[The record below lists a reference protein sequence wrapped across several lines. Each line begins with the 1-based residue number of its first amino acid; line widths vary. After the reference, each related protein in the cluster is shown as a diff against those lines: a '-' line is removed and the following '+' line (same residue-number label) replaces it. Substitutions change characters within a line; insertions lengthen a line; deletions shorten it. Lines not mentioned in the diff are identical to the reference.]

1 MKTIEIF
8 TDGACGGNPGPGGWA
23 TIRYDK
29 ETNTITDAYSSFRI
43 EDTTNNRMEIEALL
57 QALVLATTKYKND
70 VCLIYSDSAYCVNM
84 FNDWINTWASNG
96 WTNSKKEI
104 VKNYDLV
111 KKLYEYKKIDFPNF
125 QVLKIKGHADNIGNE
140 LADAYAVSAY
150 TSDASKLAKIL
161 KENDITLAIE

>member
-1 MKTIEIF
+1 
-8 TDGACGGNPGPGGWA
+8 
-23 TIRYDK
+23 
-29 ETNTITDAYSSFRI
+29 
-43 EDTTNNRMEIEALL
+43 
-57 QALVLATTKYKND
+57 

-84 FNDWINTWASNG
+84 FNDWISTWASNG

-161 KENDITLAIE
+161 KENDITLAVE